1 MVPAAERVLTDGGR
15 LPVSKVAARELRT
28 RLTAVWKMLQA
39 VCHGRHDPKRLHGV
53 RVASRRTLAALE
65 AFGELVPAKQA
76 RWFAK
81 RLRWIRRT
89 AGETR
94 DLDVLLHRLAE
105 EPEPTGGSRDWQQLL
120 TRLARHR
127 ERSRRPLKKLREK
140 LESADW
146 AGRVKKLSKRMEP
159 VKADEALAAFA
170 RRGLHPLLHRF
181 FTQADRRLRDA
192 DEMHRL
198 RIAGKKLR
206 YALEV
211 LAPGLPAAVRSKGLA
226 VLEEM
231 QEALGSFVDHS
242 AAAERFRRWAREADS
257 RHARRLLLGL
267 AEREEHLADRA
278 RTSFARWW
286 TVARRRKLS
295 QSLQSPSRR
304 SKA

>member
-1 MVPAAERVLTDGGR
+1 MVPAAEWILTDGGR
-15 LPVSKVAARELRT
+15 LPVSKVAARELRV
-28 RLTAVWKMLQA
+28 RLTTVWKTLQA
-39 VCHGRHDPKRLHGV
+39 VCQGRHDPKRLHEV
-53 RVASRRTLAALE
+53 RVASRRTLAALD
-65 AFGELVPAKQA
+65 AFAELVPPKQA

-94 DLDVLLHRLAE
+94 DLDVLLNRLAE
-105 EPEPTGGSRDWQQLL
+105 EPQPAGGSRDWQQLL
-120 TRLARHR
+120 TRLAKHR

-146 AGRVKKLSKRMEP
+146 AGRVKRLWKRMES
-159 VKADEALAAFA
+159 VEADEALAGFA
-170 RRGLHPLLHRF
+170 RRGLHPLLQRF
-181 FTQADRRLRDA
+181 FTQADRRLTDA
-192 DEMHRL
+192 EEMHRL

-206 YALEV
+206 YSLEV
-211 LAPGLPAAVRSKGLA
+211 LAPGLPAAVRAKGLA

-257 RHARRLLLGL
+257 RHARRLLIGL
-267 AEREEHLADRA
+267 AEREEHLAERA

-286 TVARRRKLS
+286 TVARRRNLS
-295 QSLQSPSRR
+295 QSLRSPPRKG
-304 SKA
+304 KA

>member
-1 MVPAAERVLTDGGR
+1 MVPAVDWVLNKGGR
-15 LPVSKVAARELRT
+15 LPASKVAARELRT
-28 RLTAVWKMLQA
+28 RLTAVGKALRA
-39 VCHGRHDPKRLHGV
+39 VCQRRHDPKRLHEV

-65 AFGELVPAKQA
+65 AFGEFVPPKHA

-94 DLDVLLHRLAE
+94 DIDVLLDRLAKE
-105 EPEPTGGSRDWQQLL
+105 SRPTGSPRDWQQLL

-127 ERSRRPLKKLREK
+127 DRSRRPLKKLRGK
-140 LESADW
+140 LDSADW
-146 AGRVKKLSKRMEP
+146 TGRVKKLWKRMES
-159 VKADEALAAFA
+159 VETDESLAAFA
-170 RRGLHPLLHRF
+170 RRGLHPPLQRF
-181 FTQADRRLRDA
+181 FRQVERKLTDA
-192 DEMHRL
+192 DEMHQL
-198 RIAGKKLR
+198 RIAGKKIR
-206 YALEV
+206 YVLEV
-211 LAPGLPAAVRSKGLA
+211 LAPGLPVAVRTKGLA

-242 AAAERFRRWAREADS
+242 AAAERCRRWAREADS
-257 RHARRLLLGL
+257 RHARRLLIRL

-286 TVARRRKLS
+286 TVARRRKLR